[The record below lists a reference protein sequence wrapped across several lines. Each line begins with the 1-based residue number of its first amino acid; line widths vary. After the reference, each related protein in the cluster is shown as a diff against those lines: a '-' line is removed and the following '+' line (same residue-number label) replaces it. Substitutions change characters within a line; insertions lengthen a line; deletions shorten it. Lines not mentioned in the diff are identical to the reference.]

1 MSLLGGSHATPR
13 QGTEAIRALECLTC
27 GACMGMLRFPSL
39 SRDSSCREKAVGLL
53 PALPARGVPPC
64 PGCDGATPLLPPCL
78 HMESV
83 WCIGAVRACPIQT
96 KHSQEVQQ
104 AGPGERDASSG
115 RPAWQGP
122 GGLCFGALQHFSS
135 WKAPLKEGRS
145 MAPSQVL
152 HSPVVWEALFHS
164 PPGEQRQ
171 HRRAT
176 GCRCLWR
183 LLCAGL

>member
-1 MSLLGGSHATPR
+1 
-13 QGTEAIRALECLTC
+13 
-27 GACMGMLRFPSL
+27 MGMLRFPLL
-39 SRDSSCREKAVGLL
+39 SRDSSCREKAAGLL

-64 PGCDGATPLLPPCL
+64 PGCDGAIPLLPPCL
-78 HMESV
+78 HRESV

-96 KHSQEVQQ
+96 KRSQEVQQ

-145 MAPSQVL
+145 MAPSQVQL
-152 HSPVVWEALFHS
+152 CRKLCFIPHQWNKGSIGGPWGAGAFGGCCVRAVAVVLKNHVLR
-164 PPGEQRQ
+164 QREMVNL
-171 HRRAT
+171 AP
-176 GCRCLWR
+176 
-183 LLCAGL
+183 LC